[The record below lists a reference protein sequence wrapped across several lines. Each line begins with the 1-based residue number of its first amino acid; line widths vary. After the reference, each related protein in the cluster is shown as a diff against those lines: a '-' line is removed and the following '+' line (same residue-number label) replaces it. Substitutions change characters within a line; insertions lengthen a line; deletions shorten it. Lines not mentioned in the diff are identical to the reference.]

1 MIGAIAALLLMQLIG
16 TLLVQFTHIP
26 LPGPVVGM
34 LLLFLYLLWSGGVP
48 KSLLRTTRPILEN
61 LSLLFVPAGVGILA
75 HWNEVAGQAG
85 KVAIVLVLGAVIT
98 LVVTAYTLH
107 WLLKYFSNNQ
117 A

>member
-34 LLLFLYLLWSGGVP
+34 LLLFVYLLWRGYVP
-48 KSLLRTTRPILEN
+48 RPLLTTTRPLLEN
-61 LSLLFVPAGVGILA
+61 LSLLFIPAGVGVIA
-75 HWNEVAGQAG
+75 HWQELAGQTG
-85 KVAIVLVLGAVIT
+85 RIAIVLVAGAVIT

-107 WLLKYFSNNQ
+107 YLLKHTVKN
-117 A
+117 